1 MKRVAALLLA
11 LGLAP
16 VALRAQ
22 AASPAWGLFSARFDT
37 RTSDFIY
44 AVYGYGDTFGMM
56 AVLHNPRS
64 GYGEVLGAVGRR
76 FRIGGGPAQFTAVGV
91 AHATEAW
98 YAQVYYLPAVHA
110 GPAWVR
116 ATSEIYLPLERAGTV
131 QFALSPA
138 SATLGIARRLEAG
151 IALDLSVAQDAALS
165 TAIGPEL
172 RLSLPTGYIGTDIQK
187 VIGGSGGR
195 LRLFLLTSF

>member
-1 MKRVAALLLA
+1 MKRAAALLLA

-16 VALRAQ
+16 AAMTAQ
-22 AASPAWGLFSARFDT
+22 AASSTWGLFSARFDT

-44 AVYGYGDTFGMM
+44 AVYGHGDTFGMM

-76 FRIGGGPAQFTAVGV
+76 FRIGGGPTQFTAVGV

-98 YAQVYYLPAVHA
+98 YAQVYYLPAVHIGA
-110 GPAWVR
+110 AWLR
-116 ATSEIYLPLERAGTV
+116 ATSELYLPLERAGTI

-138 SATLGIARRLEAG
+138 TVTYRIAPRIEAG
-151 IALDLSVAQDAALS
+151 IALDLSAAQDAALS
-165 TAIGPEL
+165 TAIGPEI
-172 RLSLPTGYIGTDIQK
+172 RLSLPTGYIGTDVEQ

-195 LRLFLLTSF
+195 LRLFLLTAF